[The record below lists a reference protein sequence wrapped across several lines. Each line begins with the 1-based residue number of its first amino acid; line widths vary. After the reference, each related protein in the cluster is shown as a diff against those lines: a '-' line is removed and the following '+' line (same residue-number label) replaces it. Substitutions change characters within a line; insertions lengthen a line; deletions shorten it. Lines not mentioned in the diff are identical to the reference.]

1 MSNPTAAAMRA
12 AAVVVT
18 EYSDYRGAAVFHNV
32 ASIIDAETGLPEL
45 IAALKA
51 CVESSASRTGGP
63 CLCGACNMARA
74 AIAKSEGR
82 A

>member
-1 MSNPTAAAMRA
+1 MSTPTAAAMRA

-45 IAALKA
+45 IAALKRMVA
-51 CVESSASRTGGP
+51 TWDAYMTSPQGYPAYREAQI
-63 CLCGACNMARA
+63 
-74 AIAKSEGR
+74 AIARSEGR
-82 A
+82 S